1 MPSRSYGARRIMTNF
16 LQETDPQSWPEEGF
30 SFSLSDVTL
39 DIEGQADTF
48 RLRGESNPVKQA
60 RKIIPQIENAEV
72 AKQVDR
78 LLSFIN
84 KIVNIAEQKEVDL
97 SHIPPLHAYVEE
109 DGSVLLEWVFPNFR
123 IGFNIE
129 SNPDNSGWHLVS
141 NKKLGDMTASG
152 QLANMGEITILLLDF
167 ILSNI

>member
-1 MPSRSYGARRIMTNF
+1 MTNF
-16 LQETDPQSWPEEGF
+16 LQETHSQSWDERGL
-30 SFSLSDVTL
+30 SFSLSDVTS

-48 RLRGESNPVKQA
+48 RLQGESNLVKQA
-60 RKIIPQIENAEV
+60 RNIIPQIENAEV

-78 LLSFIN
+78 LLSFID
-84 KIVNIAEQKEVDL
+84 KIVNIAEQKKVDL
-97 SHIPPLHAYVEE
+97 SHIPSLHAYVEE
-109 DGSVLLEWVFPNFR
+109 DGSVLLEWVFPDFR

>member
-1 MPSRSYGARRIMTNF
+1 MTNF
-16 LQETDPQSWPEEGF
+16 LQETDSQSWPEDEL
-30 SFSLSDVTL
+30 SFSYVTS
-39 DIEGQADTF
+39 DIEGHTDNF
-48 RLRGESNPVKQA
+48 RLRGESNPVKRA
-60 RKIIPQIENAEV
+60 RDIIPQIENAEV
-72 AKQVDR
+72 AKQVER
-78 LLSFIN
+78 LLSFIDN
-84 KIVNIAEQKEVDL
+84 IVNIAEQEKVDL
-97 SHIPPLHAYVEE
+97 SHIPSLHAYVED

-129 SNPDNSGWHLVS
+129 SNPDNSGWHLAS

>member
-1 MPSRSYGARRIMTNF
+1 MTNF
-16 LQETDPQSWPEEGF
+16 LQETDSQSWSERGL
-30 SFSLSDVTL
+30 SFSSSDATS
-39 DIEGQADTF
+39 DIKGQNNTF

-60 RKIIPQIENAEV
+60 RNIIPQIENADV

-78 LLSFIN
+78 LLSFID

-97 SHIPPLHAYVEE
+97 SHIPSLHAYVEE
-109 DGSVLLEWVFPNFR
+109 DGSVLLEWVFPDFR

-141 NKKLGDMTASG
+141 NKKLGDITASG
-152 QLANMGEITILLLDF
+152 QLENMGEITILLLDF
-167 ILSNI
+167 ILSNT

>member
-1 MPSRSYGARRIMTNF
+1 MTNF
-16 LQETDPQSWPEEGF
+16 LQETDSQSWSERDL
-30 SFSLSDVTL
+30 SFSSSDMTS

-60 RKIIPQIENAEV
+60 RNIIPQIDNADV
-72 AKQVDR
+72 SKQVER
-78 LLSFIN
+78 LLSFID
-84 KIVNIAEQKEVDL
+84 KIVKIAEQEEVDL
-97 SHIPPLHAYVEE
+97 SHIPSLHAYIEE
-109 DGSVLLEWVFPNFR
+109 DGSVLLEWVFPDFR

-141 NKKLGDMTASG
+141 NKKLGDITASG

-167 ILSNI
+167 ILSNV